1 MRPDPASPGA
11 RGEGGD
17 TGGGT
22 IGRGFVALLATAH
35 FGLSMALIVPMAYSL
50 ALRVDRLAPGR
61 EETLGYIL
69 GFGSVLALASGPLV
83 GTLSDGT
90 RSRLGR
96 RTPYLIG
103 GAALGMVAV
112 LVMAAAPNVVVLGL
126 GWGLA
131 SLGWGTALGALGN
144 VQADRVPHR
153 LRGKV
158 AGLTGF
164 TMQVAPVAGVLMV
177 GTVSGS
183 GLLVFLLPG
192 AAGAVLL
199 VPFLLFAREPDRRTR
214 AVPDRLGAAGLLRS
228 YLFSPRAHPDFAWNW
243 LGRFAFFFGQTSS
256 TTYLT
261 FLIAQRLEMPLA
273 DVAGIVAITGGISIV
288 TTTAAAI
295 GGGFLSD
302 RLGRRRPFVFA
313 GAAIFAAGGLVLAFA
328 GTLPALLAGSAL
340 TTLGIALFTA
350 VDQAIVLDVLPDR
363 ETAAGRH
370 MAINAFSQKVPGA
383 LAPLAAPALL
393 AVGGGTGANYAALY
407 GASALLALLGGSIIL
422 WRVRE
427 AGRDNPWQ
435 PVAAPAPRRR
445 PFPSAARRPRRED
458 P

>member
-1 MRPDPASPGA
+1 MRAAPAASGT
-11 RGEGGD
+11 GEE
-17 TGGGT
+17 GGGT
-22 IGRGFVALLATAH
+22 VGRRFVALLVTAS
-35 FGLSMALIVPMAYSL
+35 FGLSMALVVPMAYSL

-69 GFGSVLALASGPLV
+69 GFGSALALVSGPLV
-83 GTLSDGT
+83 GTLSDRT

-96 RTPYLIG
+96 RAPYLIG
-103 GAALGMVAV
+103 GAALGLAAV
-112 LVMAAAPNVVVLGL
+112 PVMAAAPNVAVLGL

-131 SLGWGTALGALGN
+131 SLGWGTAMGALGSAK
-144 VQADRVPHR
+144 ADRVPHR
-153 LRGKV
+153 LRGRV
-158 AGLTGF
+158 SGLTGF

-177 GTVSGS
+177 GAVSGS

-192 AAGAVLL
+192 MAGAVLL
-199 VPFLLFAREPDRRTR
+199 VPFLLFAREPDGRTR
-214 AVPDRLGAAGLLRS
+214 PVPGRLGAAGLLRS

-243 LGRFAFFFGQTSS
+243 LGRFAFFFGQSS
-256 TTYLT
+256 CTTYLT
-261 FLIAQRLEMPLA
+261 FLIAQRLERPLA
-273 DVAGIVAITGGISIV
+273 DVAGIVAVTGGIGV
-288 TTTAAAI
+288 AATTAAAI

-313 GAAIFAAGGLVLAFA
+313 GAAVFAAGGIVLAFA
-328 GTLPALLAGSAL
+328 GTLPVLLAGSAL
-340 TTLGIALFTA
+340 TTFGIALFTA
-350 VDQAIVLDVLPDR
+350 VDQAIVLDVLPER
-363 ETAAGRH
+363 ETAAGRY
-370 MAINAFSQKVPGA
+370 MAINAFSQKAPGA

-393 AVGGGTGANYAALY
+393 AVGGGANYTVLY
-407 GASALLALLGGSIIL
+407 AASALLAFLGGSLVL

-427 AGRDNPWQ
+427 AGRGNSRQ

>member
-1 MRPDPASPGA
+1 MTREPASSGT
-11 RGEGGD
+11 GEEGGE
-17 TGGGT
+17 TGGVT
-22 IGRGFVALLATAH
+22 IGRGFVALLATAN

-61 EETLGYIL
+61 EETLGYVL
-69 GFGSVLALASGPLV
+69 GFGSVLALVSGPVV
-83 GTLSDGT
+83 GTLSDRT

-103 GAALGMVAV
+103 GAALGLAAV
-112 LVMAAAPNVVVLGL
+112 LVMAWAPNVVVLGL

-144 VQADRVPHR
+144 VKADRVPHR

-164 TMQVAPVAGVLMV
+164 TMQVAPVVGVLMV
-177 GTVSGS
+177 GAVSGG

-192 AAGAVLL
+192 VVGAVLL
-199 VPFLLFAREPDRRTR
+199 VPFLLFAREPDERTR

-243 LGRFAFFFGQTSS
+243 LGRFAFFFGQSSS

-261 FLIAQRLEMPLA
+261 FLIAQRLGIPLA
-273 DVAGIVAITGGISIV
+273 DVAGIVAITGGIGIV
-288 TTTAAAI
+288 TTTAAAL
-295 GGGFLSD
+295 GGGLLSD

-313 GAAIFAAGGLVLAFA
+313 GAAIFAAGGFVLAFA
-328 GTLPALLAGSAL
+328 GTLPVLLAGSAL
-340 TTLGIALFTA
+340 TTLGISLFTA

-393 AVGGGTGANYAALY
+393 AIGGGTDANYTALY
-407 GASALLALLGGSIIL
+407 AASALLALLGGSIVL

-427 AGRDNPWQ
+427 AGRDNSRQ
-435 PVAAPAPRRR
+435 PIATPSPPRRT
-445 PFPSAARRPRRED
+445 FPSAASTRPED
-458 P
+458 Q